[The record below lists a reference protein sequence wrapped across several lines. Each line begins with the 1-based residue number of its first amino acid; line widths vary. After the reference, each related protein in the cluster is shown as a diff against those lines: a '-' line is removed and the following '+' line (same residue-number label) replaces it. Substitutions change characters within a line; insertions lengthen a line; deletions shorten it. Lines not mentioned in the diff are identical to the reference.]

1 MGVLASVT
9 YDMAEG
15 LTYIHVGLFQS
26 NIVAVHRTGAQ
37 YDRVSNSQLNNGNQR
52 QWSYN
57 PFQLRVKF
65 PTALPANPGGEKVT
79 IIYKPVV

>member
-1 MGVLASVT
+1 MGVLASRT

-15 LTYIHVGLFQS
+15 TTYVQIGIFQS
-26 NIVAVHRTGAQ
+26 SIVAVHRTGMQ
-37 YDRVSNSQLNNGNQR
+37 YDRVTNSQLNNGNLR